1 MLRACVLALLIVN
14 IVSAALADTAPNVI
28 DMTAVLTSDDGQ
40 PIPDI
45 SDMTPE
51 DPGCKKCRPLTLG
64 LAAYHGLLA
73 VTATEQ
79 HDGLPTPEDKWGRGA
94 LAVRV
99 KTDPHATLS
108 VEEIALIK
116 ARIGII
122 YGGMV
127 ILKAYPLLDP
137 AAVPPKIK

>member
-1 MLRACVLALLIVN
+1 MLRACLLIMFMMAV
-14 IVSAALADTAPNVI
+14 VPASLADTAPNVI
-28 DMTAVLTSDDGQ
+28 DMTTVLTSDEGQ
-40 PIPDI
+40 PIPDVA
-45 SDMTPE
+45 DMAPD

-64 LAAYHGLLA
+64 LAAYHALQA

-79 HDGLPTPEDKWGRGA
+79 QNGKPTPEEKWQRGA
-94 LAVRV
+94 LAVQV
-99 KTDPHATLS
+99 KTDPRAALS

-122 YGGMV
+122 YGSMV

>member
-1 MLRACVLALLIVN
+1 MLRACLLMMFMMAVVPASLA
-14 IVSAALADTAPNVI
+14 ATEPNVI
-28 DMTAVLTSDDGQ
+28 DMTTVVTSDDGQ

-64 LAAYHGLLA
+64 LAAYHALAA
-73 VTATEQ
+73 VTANEQ
-79 HDGLPTPEDKWGRGA
+79 RDGLPTTEEKWQRAA

-99 KTDPHATLS
+99 KTDQHATLS

-122 YGGMV
+122 YGGIV
-127 ILKAYPLLDP
+127 ILRAFPLLDP
-137 AAVPPKIK
+137 TAVPPKIK